1 MTAQEKRIH
10 AYKRLPRGLF
20 HLVTDKVPGDFIFK
34 TKSHYIIGMNTLAL
48 ASLRFSI
55 NIISFVIMGNHIHL
69 LLEATGIACVQTFQ
83 FIKYRLSRLL
93 HLREK
98 ISDTGFILIPVQDG
112 AQLANTI
119 LYIDRNPYE
128 TEINILPSGYLW
140 GTGFLA
146 FSQVN
151 EYFWGMPARNFSAR
165 EKEKLLHSRDPI
177 PDHWLIHPGLGMIL
191 PSNYVD
197 TRTTER
203 IFGSAS
209 MYQTR
214 LARAYESFVHIADG
228 IGESITFSSKETDD
242 IIFSLCQKHYGGAK
256 PTELRRW
263 EKEKLILELHNTYRI
278 PAETLSQKVDVPIFI
293 IRQLLSSKKNR

>member
-48 ASLRFSI
+48 AS
-55 NIISFVIMGNHIHL
+55 
-69 LLEATGIACVQTFQ
+69 QTFQ

-128 TEINILPSGYLW
+128 TEINNP
-140 GTGFLA
+140 T
-146 FSQVN
+146 
-151 EYFWGMPARNFSAR
+151 
-165 EKEKLLHSRDPI
+165 
-177 PDHWLIHPGLGMIL
+177 
-191 PSNYVD
+191 
-197 TRTTER
+197 
-203 IFGSAS
+203 
-209 MYQTR
+209 
-214 LARAYESFVHIADG
+214 
-228 IGESITFSSKETDD
+228 SI
-242 IIFSLCQKHYGGAK
+242 
-256 PTELRRW
+256 
-263 EKEKLILELHNTYRI
+263 
-278 PAETLSQKVDVPIFI
+278 
-293 IRQLLSSKKNR
+293 